1 MPATPNILII
11 YPDQWRADTLGFL
24 VTTPARTPHLDRLA
38 REGRHFPEAF
48 VANPVC
54 TPSRGSFQTGRYPH
68 TTGVT
73 ANDVRLPLEETGFA
87 EVLAAAGYRTGYIGK
102 WHLDGEPRPG
112 FVPLERRHGW
122 QWWAGFNR
130 GHRYY
135 DGVYFRDSEQP
146 LPAPGFEPDHQTDL
160 AIEFLEESARQA
172 SRPFCLMLA
181 WGPPHTPLDPPERH
195 QSSYRPEDMQLP
207 ASVPATVAG
216 QAQAERARYYGLVT
230 ALDDNVGRLLDTLD
244 RLVLADD
251 TLVLFTSDH
260 GDSLGEHGLFR
271 KTIPYDE
278 ATCVPFLVRW
288 PGRIPAASTD
298 SNFVR
303 SVDVGPTLTGI
314 CGLAMG
320 PQVQGHDLSSALLGD
335 ANASANS
342 AYMEGHF
349 RPASADSP
357 EEPTIPEHWR
367 ALRTPE
373 HLVVTDLRGAVHLL
387 FDLRTDPLA
396 LHNLAGLSDAQEM
409 QRTLLARLRAEALAL
424 GDPAPLSETPTAR
437 SLTAH

>member
-1 MPATPNILII
+1 MPATPNILIV

-24 VTTPARTPHLDRLA
+24 DTTVARTPHLDRLA
-38 REGRHFPEAF
+38 GEGRHFPNAF

-73 ANDVRLPLEETGFA
+73 ANDVRLPVGETGFA

-112 FVPLERRHGW
+112 FVPPERRHGW

-135 DGVYFRDSEQP
+135 DGVYFCDSEQEIV
-146 LPAPGFEPDHQTDL
+146 APGFEPDHQTDL
-160 AIEFLEESARQA
+160 AIEFLEESAREA
-172 SRPFCLMLA
+172 DRPFCLMLA

-195 QSSYRPEDMQLP
+195 QNSYRPEDMPLP
-207 ASVPATVAG
+207 AGVPATVAG
-216 QAQAERARYYGLVT
+216 QAAAERARYYGLVT
-230 ALDDNVGRLLDTLD
+230 ALDDNVGRLLDALD
-244 RLVLADD
+244 RLALADD

-278 ATCVPFLVRW
+278 ATRVPFLVRW
-288 PGRIPAASTD
+288 PGHVQAASTD
-298 SNFVR
+298 SSFLR
-303 SVDVGPTLTGI
+303 SVDVGPTLTGA
-314 CGLAMG
+314 CSLAMG
-320 PQVQGHDLSSALLGD
+320 PLVQGHDLSAALLGGTFITPD
-335 ANASANS
+335 S

-349 RPASADSP
+349 SAASADHLDNHP
-357 EEPTIPEHWR
+357 IPEHWR
-367 ALRTPE
+367 ALRTPDN
-373 HLVVTDLRGAVHLL
+373 LLVTDLNGAIHLL

-396 LHNLAGLSDAQEM
+396 AHNLAGLAEAQAV
-409 QRTLLARLRAEALAL
+409 QRTLLARLRAEADLL
-424 GDPAPLSETPTAR
+424 GDPAPLGDVAVGR
-437 SLTAH
+437 